1 MYIRVIIVIVLYQKP
16 YGMKKKT
23 EQKKTTA
30 KKVDAKKP
38 AAKPLANGDE
48 LVMHLVSHLKGG
60 HAHATIEQ
68 ALDGLPE
75 HLRGVAVAGLP
86 YSIWQLVYHIRIA
99 QWDILEFSKN
109 AKHKSPKWPEEYWP
123 KEKEPR
129 SSKVWNETVKQIIDN
144 RDEFIALLEDK
155 DANLYTPFPHGQ
167 GQNLLK
173 EALLILDHNGYHTA
187 EIIMVRRLLGAW
199 K

>member
-1 MYIRVIIVIVLYQKP
+1 
-16 YGMKKKT
+16 MKKKT
-23 EQKKTTA
+23 EQKKTTG
-30 KKVDAKKP
+30 KKATAKKP
-38 AAKPLANGDE
+38 VASPQNSE
-48 LVMHLVSHLKGG
+48 EPVMYLVSHLKGG

-86 YSIWQLVYHIRIA
+86 YSIWQLVYHIRIT
-99 QWDILEFSKN
+99 QWDIMEFSKS
-109 AKHKSPKWPEEYWP
+109 AKHKSPKWPDEYWP
-123 KEKEPR
+123 KEKAPH
-129 SSKVWNETVKQIIDN
+129 SNKVWNDTIKQIKED
-144 RDEFIALLEDK
+144 RDEFISLLEDK
-155 DANLYTPFPHGQ
+155 NADLYTPFPHGQ